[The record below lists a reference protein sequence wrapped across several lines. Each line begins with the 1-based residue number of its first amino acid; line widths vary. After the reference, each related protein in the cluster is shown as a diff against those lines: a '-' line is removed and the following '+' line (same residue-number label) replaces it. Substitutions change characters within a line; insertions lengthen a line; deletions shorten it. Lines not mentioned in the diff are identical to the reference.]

1 MKISFSSASHVFR
14 SLAVALLLC
23 GLMGAVT
30 FAQGTTTRVTG
41 SEKDPQGAV
50 VTGATVTLTD
60 IATGRSATATSNNDG
75 FFEFPNVLLT
85 VSNTLTMFF
94 LMIAASAVSS
104 SERKHSNACKEPAQV
119 RKSLAVNSACVI
131 SLI

>member
-30 FAQGTTTRVTG
+30 FAQGTSTRVTG
-41 SEKDPQGAV
+41 SVKDPQGAV

-60 IATGRSATATSNNDG
+60 ISTGRSSTATSNNEG
-75 FFEFPNVLLT
+75 FLEFPNVLPGKYN
-85 VSNTLTMFF
+85 VSAEATGFKKTE
-94 LMIAASAVSS
+94 V
-104 SERKHSNACKEPAQV
+104 
-119 RKSLAVNSACVI
+119 
-131 SLI
+131 